1 LKNSCRKVLIV
12 LAILL
17 ALSVQI
23 PAAFCMGNDDLFRM
37 ARENFA
43 PLPKK
48 PVFDRANRPNVA
60 KLRLGKL
67 LYFDR
72 RLSLSG
78 NISCN
83 NCHDLAKRGID
94 SMAYRLGHEMQ
105 KLPRNTPTV
114 FNSTISM
121 AMFRDGRKAKPEDMA
136 QETIRTDNRKIDKS
150 IIVGRIVGVPE
161 YVSLFIKAFP
171 KKINKSHEI
180 DYLAI
185 ADALGVYLRTLL
197 APAPF
202 DRYLANDQSAISEN
216 AKKGLLIFIEKGC
229 AKCHNGAG
237 VGGGLYR
244 RLDNSEQTFKVPS
257 LRDVVN
263 TAPYFHDGSV
273 KSLKAAVT
281 HSGSAGSS
289 LPGLDN
295 EDIDHLLSFLA
306 ELTSEIYP
314 PSPPVLP

>member
-1 LKNSCRKVLIV
+1 M
-12 LAILL
+12 AIAI
-17 ALSVQI
+17 ALMFAFSLQI
-23 PAAFCMGNDDLFRM
+23 PIAFCMDNEDLFRM

-72 RLSLSG
+72 RLSMSG
-78 NISCN
+78 DTSCN
-83 NCHDLAKRGID
+83 DCHDLAKRGID
-94 SMAYRLGHEMQ
+94 GVTCRLGHEMQ

-114 FNSTISM
+114 FNSTISR
-121 AMFRDGRKAKPEDMA
+121 AMFRDGRKAKPENLA
-136 QETIRTDNRKIDKS
+136 QEAIRIDNKEIDKS
-150 IIVGRIVGVPE
+150 IIVDRIADIPE
-161 YVSLFIKAFP
+161 YASLFIKAFP
-171 KKINKSHEI
+171 KKTNI
-180 DYLAI
+180 DYPAI
-185 ADALGVYLRTLL
+185 ADSIALYLRTLL

-202 DRYLANDQSAISEN
+202 DRYLANDQSAIPEN

-244 RLDNSEQTFKVPS
+244 RLDNSTQTFKVPS

-273 KSLKAAVT
+273 KNLKAAVT
-281 HSGSAGSS
+281 HSGSAEDAIQR
-289 LPGLDN
+289 LDD
-295 EDIDHLLSFLA
+295 EDIEYLLFFLA

-314 PSPPVLP
+314 PPPPVLP

>member
-1 LKNSCRKVLIV
+1 MF
-12 LAILL
+12 

-23 PAAFCMGNDDLFRM
+23 PIAFCMDNEDLFRM

-67 LYFDR
+67 LYFDQR
-72 RLSLSG
+72 ISPAG
-78 NISCN
+78 DISCN
-83 NCHDLAKRGID
+83 DCHDLAKRGID
-94 SMAYRLGHEMQ
+94 NMTYRLGHEMQ

-121 AMFRDGRKAKPEDMA
+121 AMFRDGRKAGPEDLA
-136 QETIRTDNRKIDKS
+136 QEAIRIDNQKIDKNV
-150 IIVGRIVGVPE
+150 IVDRIAGIPE

-171 KKINKSHEI
+171 KRINKKQEI
-180 DYLAI
+180 DYPAI
-185 ADALGVYLRTLL
+185 ADALGAYLRTLL

-202 DRYLANDQSAISEN
+202 DRYLANDQSAISEK

-244 RLDNSEQTFKVPS
+244 QLENSTETLKVPS

-263 TAPYFHDGSV
+263 TSPYFHDGSV
-273 KSLKAAVT
+273 KSLKAALT
-281 HSGSAGSS
+281 HSGSTEA
-289 LPGLDN
+289 PIQRLDE
-295 EDIDHLLSFLA
+295 EDIGYLLLFLA